1 MFRFIYCGKIDLE
14 TLQGSNVL
22 KLSIAV
28 NELNIQA
35 LIRYIQEYLIEHR
48 DEFLQQNPIEIL
60 EMAYQHETFTDLL
73 NLSFKKVCDE
83 PEILFHSD
91 KFINLKG
98 HLLESI
104 LKRDDLLLDEIVIW
118 DNLIKWC
125 LTQHPNISQD
135 PTQWSKEE
143 ITIIERTIHRFIPLI
158 RF

>member
-1 MFRFIYCGKIDLE
+1 ME
-14 TLQGSNVL
+14 TLQGPSNVL

-35 LIRYIQEYLIEHR
+35 LIRYIQEYLIER
-48 DEFLQQNPIEIL
+48 QGEFLQQNPIEIL
-60 EMAYQHETFTDLL
+60 EIAYQHETFTDLL
-73 NLSFKKVCDE
+73 NLSLKKVCDE

-125 LTQHPNISQD
+125 LTQHPNI
-135 PTQWSKEE
+135 
-143 ITIIERTIHRFIPLI
+143 
-158 RF
+158 